1 MENRNRAHAVE
12 ILAPGGSYES
22 IISAMNSG
30 ADAIYTGG
38 GMFGARAYADNL
50 NQERLQSIHYL
61 P

>member
-50 NQERLQSIHYL
+50 NQER
-61 P
+61 

>member
-1 MENRNRAHAVE
+1 MENRNRAHAME

-38 GMFGARAYADNL
+38 GMFGARDRKST
-50 NQERLQSIHYL
+50 RLT
-61 P
+61 PVT